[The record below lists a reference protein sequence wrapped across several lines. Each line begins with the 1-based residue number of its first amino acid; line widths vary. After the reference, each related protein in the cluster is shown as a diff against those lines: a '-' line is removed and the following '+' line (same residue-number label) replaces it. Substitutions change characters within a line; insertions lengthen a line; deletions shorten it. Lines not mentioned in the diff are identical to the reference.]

1 MLKSPTMSVY
11 VNLYFEVLQMK
22 EKENLIKEREASGIA
37 LLPLLLFIVIYL
49 GAGIILQSKGV
60 AMAFYQFPSVVAM
73 TIAVIVAFFMY
84 HKTGIN
90 DNFTLFARG
99 AGDENIMTMLM
110 IYLLAGAFSSV
121 AGAMGGVASTANL
134 GLTIIPSRFIIP
146 GIFVIAAFLSTAT
159 GTSMGTVGAIVPIAY
174 QMAKT
179 ADLNMAFVMSA
190 VLTGAMFGDNLSMI
204 SDTTIAATKTQ
215 GVELKDKFKT
225 NAWISLPSAAITI
238 VLMIIFSKGG
248 TSVGHLD
255 YSVIK
260 VVPYILVLGL
270 ALAGLNVFAVLLI
283 GILSATVVGMGTG
296 AIGLM
301 DVAGKIWE
309 GYQGMIEVFLLSMF
323 VGGLAEMT
331 KHYGGLKWL
340 IAKASK
346 LFKGPK
352 SASVGIAALT
362 AITDAATA
370 NNTVSIIVNGEIAKD
385 ISEKYKIDPRRT
397 ASFLDIFSCIMQ
409 GFIPYGAQFL
419 MTASLTKNSVNPTDM
434 IPYNW
439 YLMILAVVSILSVV
453 IPSYNKIVCKGNW
466 DWEHMMPD
474 YEVAKLKK

>member
-1 MLKSPTMSVY
+1 M
-11 VNLYFEVLQMK
+11 E
-22 EKENLIKEREASGIA
+22 EKENLLKEREASGIA

-73 TIAVIVAFFMY
+73 TIAVVVAFIMY

-90 DNFTLFARG
+90 ENFSLFARG
-99 AGDENIMTMLM
+99 AGEENIMTMLM
-110 IYLLAGAFSSV
+110 IFLLAGAFSSV
-121 AGAMGGVASTANL
+121 AGAMGGVQSTANL
-134 GLTIIPSRFIIP
+134 GLTIIPARFIVP

-174 QMAKT
+174 QMGKT
-179 ADLNMAFVMSA
+179 ADLNMAFVMAA
-190 VLTGAMFGDNLSMI
+190 VMTGAMFGDNLSMI
-204 SDTTIAATKTQ
+204 SDTTIAATRTQ
-215 GVELKDKFKT
+215 GVQLKDKFRT
-225 NAWISLPSAAITI
+225 NAWLSLPSAVIAI
-238 VLMIIFSKGG
+238 VLMILFGDAGSAVG
-248 TSVGHLD
+248 TLD
-255 YSVIK
+255 YSVVKII
-260 VVPYILVLGL
+260 PYILVLVL
-270 ALAGLNVFAVLLI
+270 ALIGMNVFAVLII
-283 GILSATVVGMGTG
+283 GIVSAALVGVGTG
-296 AIGLM
+296 AITFM

-340 IAKASK
+340 IQKANK
-346 LFKGPK
+346 FFKGPK
-352 SASVGIAALT
+352 SASVGIAVLT
-362 AITDAATA
+362 AIIDAATA
-370 NNTVSIIVNGEIAKD
+370 NNTVSIIVNGEIAKE
-385 ISEKYKIDPRRT
+385 ISRKYKIDPRRT

-419 MTASLTKNSVNPTDM
+419 MVASLTKNTVNPTDM

-439 YLMILAVVSILSVV
+439 YLMILAVVSIISVM
-453 IPSYNKIVCKGNW
+453 IPAYNKIVCKGQW

>member
-1 MLKSPTMSVY
+1 M
-11 VNLYFEVLQMK
+11 E
-22 EKENLIKEREASGIA
+22 EKENLLKEREASGIA

-73 TIAVIVAFFMY
+73 TIAVVVAFIMY

-90 DNFTLFARG
+90 ENFSLFARG
-99 AGDENIMTMLM
+99 AGEENIMTMLM
-110 IYLLAGAFSSV
+110 IFLLAGAFSSV
-121 AGAMGGVASTANL
+121 AGAMGGVQSTANL
-134 GLTIIPSRFIIP
+134 GLTIIPARFIVP

-174 QMAKT
+174 QMGKT
-179 ADLNMAFVMSA
+179 ADLNMAFVMAA
-190 VLTGAMFGDNLSMI
+190 VMTGAMFGDNLSMI
-204 SDTTIAATKTQ
+204 SDTTIAATRTQ
-215 GVELKDKFKT
+215 GVQLKDKFRT
-225 NAWISLPSAAITI
+225 NAWLSLPSAVIAI
-238 VLMIIFSKGG
+238 VLMILFGDAGS
-248 TSVGHLD
+248 SVGTLD
-255 YSVIK
+255 YSVVKII
-260 VVPYILVLGL
+260 PYILVLIL
-270 ALAGLNVFAVLLI
+270 ALIGMNVFAVLII
-283 GILSATVVGMGTG
+283 GIVSAALVGVGTG
-296 AIGLM
+296 AITFM

-340 IAKASK
+340 IQKANK
-346 LFKGPK
+346 FFKGPK
-352 SASVGIAALT
+352 SASVGIAVLT
-362 AITDAATA
+362 AIIDAATA
-370 NNTVSIIVNGEIAKD
+370 NNTVSIIVNGEIAKE
-385 ISEKYKIDPRRT
+385 ISRKYKIDPRRT

-419 MTASLTKNSVNPTDM
+419 MVASLTKNTVNPTDM

-439 YLMILAVVSILSVV
+439 YLMILAVVSIISVM
-453 IPSYNKIVCKGNW
+453 IPAYNKIVCKGQW

-474 YEVAKLKK
+474 YEVAKLNK

>member
-1 MLKSPTMSVY
+1 
-11 VNLYFEVLQMK
+11 MK
-22 EKENLIKEREASGIA
+22 EKENLLEERDASGVA

-49 GAGIILQSKGV
+49 GAGMILQSKGV
-60 AMAFYQFPSVVAM
+60 EMAFYRFPTVVAM
-73 TIAVIVAFFMY
+73 TIAVIVAFLMY

-90 DNFTLFARG
+90 ENFTLFARG

-134 GLTIIPSRFIIP
+134 GLTIISPRFIVP

-159 GTSMGTVGAIVPIAY
+159 GTSMGTIGAIVPIAY

-179 ADLNMAFVMSA
+179 ADLNMAFVISA
-190 VLTGAMFGDNLSMI
+190 VMTGAMFGDNLSMI
-204 SDTTIAATKTQ
+204 SDTTIAATRTQ
-215 GVELKDKFKT
+215 GVDLKDKFRT
-225 NAWISLPSAAITI
+225 NAWISLPSAVITI

-248 TSVGHLD
+248 TSVGQLD

-260 VVPYILVLGL
+260 VIPYVLVLGL
-270 ALAGLNVFAVLLI
+270 ALAGLNVFTVLLI
-283 GILSATVVGMGTG
+283 GILSASVVGIGTG
-296 AIGLM
+296 TIGLM
-301 DVAGKIWE
+301 DIAGKIWT
-309 GYQGMIEVFLLSMF
+309 GYQGMMEVFLLSML

-340 IAKASK
+340 ITKTSK

-362 AITDAATA
+362 AITDAAVA
-370 NNTVSIIVNGEIAKD
+370 NNTVAIIVNGEIARE
-385 ISEKYKIDPRRT
+385 ISEKYRIDPRRT

-439 YLMILAVVSILSVV
+439 YLIIIAAVSILSVV
-453 IPSYNKIVCKGNW
+453 IPSYNKRVCKGEW
-466 DWEHMMPD
+466 DWEYMIPD
-474 YEVAKLKK
+474 YAVAKLEK

>member
-1 MLKSPTMSVY
+1 MEK
-11 VNLYFEVLQMK
+11 
-22 EKENLIKEREASGIA
+22 KENLLKEREASGIA

-73 TIAVIVAFFMY
+73 TIAVVVAFIMY

-90 DNFTLFARG
+90 ENFSLFARG
-99 AGDENIMTMLM
+99 AGEENIMTMLM
-110 IYLLAGAFSSV
+110 IFLLAGAFSSV
-121 AGAMGGVASTANL
+121 AGAMGGVQSTANL
-134 GLTIIPSRFIIP
+134 GLTIIPARFIVP

-174 QMAKT
+174 QMGKT
-179 ADLNMAFVMSA
+179 ADLNMAFVMAA
-190 VLTGAMFGDNLSMI
+190 VMTGAMFGDNLSMI
-204 SDTTIAATKTQ
+204 SDTTIAATRTQ
-215 GVELKDKFKT
+215 GVQLKDKFRT
-225 NAWISLPSAAITI
+225 NAWLSLPSAVIAI
-238 VLMIIFSKGG
+238 VLMIMFGDAGSAVG
-248 TSVGHLD
+248 TLD
-255 YSVIK
+255 YSVVKII
-260 VVPYILVLGL
+260 PYILVLVL
-270 ALAGLNVFAVLLI
+270 ALIGMNVFAVLII
-283 GILSATVVGMGTG
+283 GIVSAALVGVGTG
-296 AIGLM
+296 AITFM

-340 IAKASK
+340 IQKANK
-346 LFKGPK
+346 FFKGPK
-352 SASVGIAALT
+352 SASVGIAVLT

-370 NNTVSIIVNGEIAKD
+370 NNTVSIIVNGEIAKE
-385 ISEKYKIDPRRT
+385 ISRKYKIDPRRT

-419 MTASLTKNSVNPTDM
+419 MVASLTKNTVNPTDM

-439 YLMILAVVSILSVV
+439 YLMILAVVSIISVM
-453 IPSYNKIVCKGNW
+453 IPAYNKIVCKGQW

-474 YEVAKLKK
+474 YEVAKLNK

>member
-1 MLKSPTMSVY
+1 
-11 VNLYFEVLQMK
+11 MK
-22 EKENLIKEREASGIA
+22 EKENLLEERDASGVA

-49 GAGIILQSKGV
+49 GAGMILQSKGV
-60 AMAFYQFPSVVAM
+60 EMAFYRFPTVVAM
-73 TIAVIVAFFMY
+73 TIAVIVAFLMY

-90 DNFTLFARG
+90 ENFTLFARG

-134 GLTIIPSRFIIP
+134 GLTIISPRFIVP

-159 GTSMGTVGAIVPIAY
+159 GTSMGTIGAIVPIAY

-179 ADLNMAFVMSA
+179 ADLNMAFVISA
-190 VLTGAMFGDNLSMI
+190 VMTGAMFGDNLSMI
-204 SDTTIAATKTQ
+204 SDTTIAATRTQ
-215 GVELKDKFKT
+215 GVDLKDKFRT
-225 NAWISLPSAAITI
+225 NAWISLPSAVITI

-248 TSVGHLD
+248 TSVGQLD

-260 VVPYILVLGL
+260 VIPYVLVLGL
-270 ALAGLNVFAVLLI
+270 ALAGLNVFTVLLI
-283 GILSATVVGMGTG
+283 GILIASVVGIGTG
-296 AIGLM
+296 TIGLM
-301 DVAGKIWE
+301 DIVGKIWT
-309 GYQGMIEVFLLSMF
+309 GYQGMMEVFLLSML

-340 IAKASK
+340 ITKTSK

-362 AITDAATA
+362 AITDAAVA
-370 NNTVSIIVNGEIAKD
+370 NNTVAIIVNGEIARE
-385 ISEKYKIDPRRT
+385 ISEKYRIDPRRT

-439 YLMILAVVSILSVV
+439 YLIIIAAVSILSVV
-453 IPSYNKIVCKGNW
+453 IPSYNKRVCKGEW

-474 YEVAKLKK
+474 YAVAKLEK

>member
-1 MLKSPTMSVY
+1 M
-11 VNLYFEVLQMK
+11 E
-22 EKENLIKEREASGIA
+22 EKENLLKEREASGIA

-73 TIAVIVAFFMY
+73 TIAVVVAFIMY

-90 DNFTLFARG
+90 ENFSLFARG
-99 AGDENIMTMLM
+99 AGEENIMTMLM
-110 IYLLAGAFSSV
+110 IFLLAGAFSSV
-121 AGAMGGVASTANL
+121 AGAMGGVQSTANL
-134 GLTIIPSRFIIP
+134 GLTIIPARFIVP

-174 QMAKT
+174 QMGKT
-179 ADLNMAFVMSA
+179 ADLNMAFVMAA
-190 VLTGAMFGDNLSMI
+190 VMTGAMFGDNLSMI
-204 SDTTIAATKTQ
+204 SDTTIAATRTQ
-215 GVELKDKFKT
+215 GVQLKDKFRT
-225 NAWISLPSAAITI
+225 NAWLSLPSAVIAI
-238 VLMIIFSKGG
+238 VLMILFGDAGS
-248 TSVGHLD
+248 SVGTLD
-255 YSVIK
+255 YSVVKII
-260 VVPYILVLGL
+260 PYILVLVL
-270 ALAGLNVFAVLLI
+270 ALIGMNVFAVLII
-283 GILSATVVGMGTG
+283 GIVSAALVGVGTG
-296 AIGLM
+296 AITFM

-340 IAKASK
+340 IQKANK
-346 LFKGPK
+346 FFKGPK
-352 SASVGIAALT
+352 SASVGIAVLT
-362 AITDAATA
+362 AIIDAATA
-370 NNTVSIIVNGEIAKD
+370 NNTVSIIVNGEIAKE
-385 ISEKYKIDPRRT
+385 ISRKYKIDPRRT

-419 MTASLTKNSVNPTDM
+419 MVASLTKNTVNPTDM

-439 YLMILAVVSILSVV
+439 YLMILAVVSIISVM
-453 IPSYNKIVCKGNW
+453 IPAYNKIVCKGQW

-474 YEVAKLKK
+474 YEVAKLNK